1 MNHLYIKIKKEL
13 KYIALALT
21 IGFMVT
27 LAVGFTTEE
36 YATEVNED
44 LAESV
49 LRLHI
54 RANSDEEY
62 DQALKI
68 KVRDALLKEFEPEL
82 RGADTKEEL
91 IEVIN
96 ENHDRIIQVAEK
108 TINENGY
115 NYSVRANVG
124 EAFLETK
131 KYGNVYLPAGNYDA
145 LIIEIGSGE
154 GQNWWCVLFPPLC
167 YVGDTSVVSGK
178 DKEILM
184 QSLTPEEYDLITSQS
199 EGDIEFRFK
208 LVEVWGRFKN
218 NK

>member
-1 MNHLYIKIKKEL
+1 MNNLYIKIKKEL
-13 KYIALALT
+13 KYMAIALT

-27 LAVGFTTEE
+27 LTVGFTTEK

-91 IEVIN
+91 IDVIN
-96 ENHDRIIQVAEK
+96 ENHNRIIEIAEK
-108 TINENGY
+108 TVKENGY

-131 KYGNVYLPAGNYDA
+131 KYGNVFLPAGNYDA

-154 GQNWWCVLFPPLC
+154 GRNWWCVLFPPLC
-167 YVGDTSVVSGK
+167 YVEGTSVVSGK

-184 QSLTPEEYDLITSQS
+184 ESLTPEEYELITSQS
-199 EGDIEFRFK
+199 EGNIEFRFK
-208 LVEVWGRFKN
+208 LVEIWGRIKN
-218 NK
+218 GK